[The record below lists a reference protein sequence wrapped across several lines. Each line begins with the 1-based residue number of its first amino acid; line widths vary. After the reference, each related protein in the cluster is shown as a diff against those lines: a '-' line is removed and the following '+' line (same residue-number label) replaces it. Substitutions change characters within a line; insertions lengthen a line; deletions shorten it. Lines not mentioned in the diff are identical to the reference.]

1 MSHTKD
7 LLGKVAV
14 VTGANTGIGKVT
26 AETLA
31 ARGAHVILACR
42 NAEKTAPVLERI
54 AASGGSAEF
63 SRLDLNDLTQVR
75 ASALELRAT
84 HPQIDLLINNA
95 GLAGACGETAQ
106 GFELAF
112 GTNALAPFL
121 YTALLEDA
129 VGASP
134 TARIVNVA
142 SRAHDRKF
150 SSIDWD
156 AQKRPTASR
165 TGLPEYGLSKLAN
178 VLHTR
183 EFNKRTKYKHIRTY
197 SLHPGVVATDVWRH
211 VWAPLRKVMTS
222 MMITEEQGAL
232 TTLYCAT
239 SSQCANETGHYY
251 DKSKLKQA
259 SKRALDDKL
268 AAELWDRC
276 LAWTADYR

>member
-1 MSHTKD
+1 MSPAKD
-7 LLGKVAV
+7 LAGKVAV
-14 VTGANTGIGKVT
+14 VTGANSGIGKVT
-26 AETLA
+26 AEALA

-42 NAEKTAPVLERI
+42 NAQKTAPVLERI
-54 AASGGSAEF
+54 AAAGGSAEF
-63 SRLDLNDLTQVR
+63 SGLDLNDLARVR
-75 ASALELRAT
+75 ASALELRAK
-84 HPQIDLLINNA
+84 HPRIDLLINNA

-121 YTALLEDA
+121 YTALLENA

-134 TARIVNVA
+134 EARIVNVA
-142 SRAHDRKF
+142 SRAHYRKF
-150 SSIDWD
+150 SAIDWE

-165 TGLPEYGLSKLAN
+165 TGLPEYSVSKLAN

-183 EFNKRTKYKHIRTY
+183 EFNNRTQHKHIRTY

-211 VWAPLRKVMTS
+211 VWAPLRKLMTS

-239 SSQCANETGHYY
+239 SPACAHETGLYY

-259 SKRALDDKL
+259 SKGALDDEL
-268 AAELWDRC
+268 AAEMWDRC
-276 LAWTADYR
+276 LAWTAEYR